1 MRKGIGTGAFP
12 YGMSLK
18 DIFKQAKEFGF
29 EGVELWL
36 GLDGEVTPD
45 MTPEK
50 IEEIKK
56 DAKDA
61 GIELYSLASGLG
73 WSFSLVSDNK
83 EERELAKTYV
93 KKQLELAAALGC
105 DTILVVP
112 GHTGVDFAPALGVV
126 PYDVAYARSLE
137 AMRELAPYAEK
148 AGVYL
153 GVENVWNKFLL
164 SPLEM
169 KGFIDEVGSPYIQ
182 SYFDVGNVLVNSYP
196 EHWIN
201 ILGSRIKKVHFK
213 DFKRSIGNLDAF
225 CDILAGDVDYKAV
238 MAAFKNI
245 GYDNWV
251 TAEVGPY
258 SSDNT
263 VQLKHT
269 SAAMDYILS
278 L

>member
-1 MRKGIGTGAFP
+1 
-12 YGMSLK
+12 
-18 DIFKQAKEFGF
+18 
-29 EGVELWL
+29 
-36 GLDGEVTPD
+36 

-73 WSFSLVSDNK
+73 WSFSLVSDDEK
-83 EERELAKTYV
+83 ERELAKTYV
-93 KKQLELAAALGC
+93 KKQLEIAAALGC

-112 GHTGVDFAPALGVV
+112 GHTGVDFAPDLGVV
-126 PYDVAYARSLE
+126 PYDVAYMRSQD

-169 KGFIDEVGSPYIQ
+169 KNFIDEVGSPYIQ

-238 MAAFKNI
+238 MAAFKNV

-258 SSDNT
+258 QTDNT